1 MPDTSTAAGHL
12 VSVIAQ
18 LQTHLNRIDRL
29 AAATLEVGSAED
41 LQVMRMLELDG
52 PVRVGELARR
62 RCSSVATVSARID
75 RLEKRNLVT
84 RERHPGDRR
93 AVIAS
98 LTPQGAELAAQSRR
112 WREESIAEIADGYP
126 VEDLE
131 RLARAIG
138 DDPVL
143 RHHS

>member
-1 MPDTSTAAGHL
+1 MGEHSATVGRLAA
-12 VSVIAQ
+12 VIAH
-18 LQTHLNRIDRL
+18 LQTDLNRIDRL
-29 AAATLEVGSAED
+29 AAIVLDVGSAED
-41 LQVMRMLELDG
+41 LQVLRMLELVG
-52 PVRVGELARR
+52 SLRVGELARR
-62 RCSSVATVSARID
+62 RGSSVATVSARID

-84 RERHPGDRR
+84 RRRHPDDRR

-98 LTPQGAELAAQSRR
+98 LTPNGAELAAQSRR
-112 WREESIAEIADGYP
+112 WREESIAAIAEGYP

-131 RLARAIG
+131 RLAGALG